1 MFIFCFLTIVL
12 FIQVTME
19 ILPHPVPILS
29 RKYSQCVEAW
39 AYIQDLTV
47 SPVKLKISTQ
57 QINPFLSDV
66 PFLYPLKT

>member
-1 MFIFCFLTIVL
+1 
-12 FIQVTME
+12 ME

-29 RKYSQCVEAW
+29 RKYAQCVEAW